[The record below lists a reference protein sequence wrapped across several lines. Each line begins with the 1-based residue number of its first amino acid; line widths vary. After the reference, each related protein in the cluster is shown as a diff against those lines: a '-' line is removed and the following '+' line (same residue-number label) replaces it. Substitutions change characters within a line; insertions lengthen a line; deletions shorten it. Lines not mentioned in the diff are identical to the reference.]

1 MKHEEITDKII
12 KAFYKVYNTL
22 GYGFL
27 DKVYERAML
36 IELKQMGLNTESQS
50 KILVYYYGNIIG
62 DYCSDLTVENVVI
75 CELKAAECIVEEHEF
90 QLINYLKATT
100 IEVSGFYSSPS
111 IWQGTFKS
119 AAIWSVDGGVQQTLF
134 KGKATAKASVT
145 DVFQTLRW
153 SGVSDFAGQ
162 YMKVKGGNESRQV
175 RLGLIYRFGSSQVKN
190 SRQRKT
196 SAEEEGQRVGSQ
208 GGGIN

>member
-100 IEVSGFYSSPS
+100 IEVGLLLNFGKKPE
-111 IWQGTFKS
+111 IRRKIFDNDRKPLLKK
-119 AAIWSVDGGVQQTLF
+119 LF
-134 KGKATAKASVT
+134 
-145 DVFQTLRW
+145 
-153 SGVSDFAGQ
+153 
-162 YMKVKGGNESRQV
+162 E
-175 RLGLIYRFGSSQVKN
+175 
-190 SRQRKT
+190 
-196 SAEEEGQRVGSQ
+196 
-208 GGGIN
+208 